1 MFLGRYRRR
10 VVTMTLVKGQT
21 LGLPLLERHRLLITL
36 ILLQLSIQTDNLQCL
51 LRRVLLQPA
60 NLIILIQYLRLI
72 TVNLALQL
80 IHNALV
86 LDNFFQVMFPL
97 SPVVL
102 FQLVFVG
109 SAGESLGVGGEVI
122 VCC

>member
-1 MFLGRYRRR
+1 
-10 VVTMTLVKGQT
+10 MTLVKGQT
-21 LGLPLLERHRLLITL
+21 LRLPLLERHRLLITL
-36 ILLQLSIQTDNLQCL
+36 ILLQLSIQADNIQCL
-51 LRRVLLQPA
+51 LRRLLLQPA
-60 NLIILIQYLRLI
+60 NLIVLMQYLRLI

-80 IHNALV
+80 IHDTLV

-109 SAGESLGVGGEVI
+109 SAGESLGVGGEV
-122 VCC
+122 VVSC